1 MFETKISKILLGTV
15 QFGMPYGIMNRYGQV
30 PAKEVEDILT
40 TAFNSGIH
48 SLDTSG
54 DYGDSEQI
62 IGTII
67 KNNPTLKF
75 DIYSKNATDD
85 IEYSFNESFNRLN
98 SIYGYSIHYFKTY
111 NDNPSVWD
119 EMRKLKD
126 CGKVKKVGMS
136 IYSPRE
142 LEVLLDKGIEL
153 DIIQVPSNI
162 LDRRFNSYFE
172 ELRKK
177 GVEIHIRSVFL
188 QGLFFKD
195 MDAIP
200 ASLEAM
206 KKPITEVQDY
216 CLKRGIA
223 IQDFALNYILSNNL
237 VC

>member
-188 QGLFFKD
+188 QGLLGYGCYTGKSRSHEK
-195 MDAIP
+195 A
-200 ASLEAM
+200 
-206 KKPITEVQDY
+206 Y
-216 CLKRGIA
+216 H
-223 IQDFALNYILSNNL
+223 
-237 VC
+237 